1 MSEPGFA
8 HRGVIEGYYGAPY
21 THADR
26 LWLLERM
33 GAWGMNRYVY
43 APKDDPF
50 HRARWRS
57 EYSGAAVKPSVD
69 RGRLCGRDRH
79 ASQAGCRRLLEE
91 L

>member
-43 APKDDPF
+43 API
-50 HRARWRS
+50 RS
-57 EYSGAAVKPSVD
+57 SSHSRSACVYGAP
-69 RGRLCGRDRH
+69 
-79 ASQAGCRRLLEE
+79 
-91 L
+91 